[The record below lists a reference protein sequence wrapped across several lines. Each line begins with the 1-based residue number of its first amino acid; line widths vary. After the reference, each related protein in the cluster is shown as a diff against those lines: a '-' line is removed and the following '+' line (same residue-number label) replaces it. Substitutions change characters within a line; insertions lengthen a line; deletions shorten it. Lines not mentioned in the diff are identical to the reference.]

1 MSEDSTE
8 HRKASVTGLLVAWGQ
23 GDERALE
30 QLTPI
35 VYRELR
41 NIARRYMRG
50 ERAEHTLQ
58 ATALVHEAYLKLVDI
73 RSVRWQN
80 RAHFLAM
87 AARLMRRI
95 LVDVARSRGYQKR
108 GAGAPRVT
116 FDPELPLSNA
126 PARDVVALND
136 ALDAL
141 ATVDARKAQIVE
153 LRFFGGLSVE
163 ETAVALDVSPQTVMR
178 DWKFA
183 KVWLSRELAHRGDDV
198 AL

>member
-1 MSEDSTE
+1 MPEPPTQE
-8 HRKASVTGLLVAWGQ
+8 ITRLLREWSR
-23 GDERALE
+23 GDKEAFDL
-30 QLTPI
+30 LAPLI
-35 VYRELR
+35 YDELR
-41 NIARRYMRG
+41 RLAESRIRR
-50 ERAEHTLQ
+50 ERPDHTLQ
-58 ATALVHEAYLKLVDI
+58 ATALVHEAYLKLIDI
-73 RSVRWQN
+73 RAVQWQN

-116 FDPELPLSNA
+116 FDPELPLSNS

-163 ETAVALDVSPQTVMR
+163 ETAVTLDVSPQTVMR

-183 KVWLSRELAHRGDDV
+183 KVWLARELAHRGDDV